1 MPAITPSFMMDLQ
14 SRMTIISE
22 NEYARLTNAKHQWW
36 RRVVR
41 TRTTDAAKDILL
53 WLLST
58 AQIHDQGKGGNI
70 RFDSIVSAY
79 TTIEHRFAGSGLK
92 LSRAQLT
99 DTDGQG
105 VNLAAAWSRD
115 ISAQMIYYPQKLAG
129 HFLKNAHTPGV
140 YTSYD
145 EKPFF
150 ATDHPLNV
158 YTPAIGT
165 FANLFTGAAAGDYP
179 GALPIDDSVP
189 LDTAIQNLQKAL
201 AYIASIKMPNGEDP
215 RYLDGVALI
224 VPPRMAF
231 RAAQITGAKYMA
243 QTTSAGGA
251 ATADVEA
258 AIRNMGMSEPVV
270 ARELAGFENDKTYF
284 IATDQL
290 DASELGAAI
299 LTERDAFQVLYYG
312 PQDQA
317 VLNRADEFEWH
328 CKGRNGLSAG
338 HPYALFKFKAT

>member
-1 MPAITPSFMMDLQ
+1 MMDLQ

-22 NEYARLTNAKHQWW
+22 NEYARLTAAKHQWW

-58 AQIHDQGKGGNI
+58 AQIHDEGKGGNI

-79 TTIEHRFAGSGLK
+79 TTIEHKFA
-92 LSRAQLT
+92 A
-99 DTDGQG
+99 
-105 VNLAAAWSRD
+105 
-115 ISAQMIYYPQKLAG
+115 
-129 HFLKNAHTPGV
+129 HFLKNADVAGV
-140 YTSYD
+140 YTAYD

-150 ATDHPLNV
+150 ATDHPINV
-158 YTPAIGT
+158 YNPAVGT
-165 FANLFTGAAAGDYP
+165 FANLFTGTASGGYP
-179 GALPIDDSVP
+179 GKLPIDDTVP

-201 AYIASIKMPNGEDP
+201 SYIASIKMPNGDDP
-215 RYLDGVALI
+215 RYLDGVSLI

-270 ARELAGFENDKTYF
+270 ARELAGFENDTTYF
-284 IATDQL
+284 IASDQL
-290 DASELGAAI
+290 DATELGAAI
-299 LTERDAFQVLYYG
+299 FTEREAFQVNYYG

-317 VLNRADEFEWH
+317 TLNRADEFEWH